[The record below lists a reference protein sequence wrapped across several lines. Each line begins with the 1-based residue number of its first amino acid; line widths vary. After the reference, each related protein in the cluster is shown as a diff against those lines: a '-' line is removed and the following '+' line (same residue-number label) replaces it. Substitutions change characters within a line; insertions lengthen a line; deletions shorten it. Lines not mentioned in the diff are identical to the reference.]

1 MTYVIEFDD
10 VSVSTVTKKKKIE
23 TDVFTT
29 EDVNEFVDMCATIDT
44 QLKGRDGLIKVT
56 RPIVKDGVLVGISYR
71 YQERN

>member
-23 TDVFTT
+23 TDVYTT

-56 RPIVKDGVLVGISYR
+56 RPIVKDGALVGISYR